1 MLISRLPAG
10 IPVITLITVLLATLF
25 PGQLKPL
32 AASGE
37 GLAAII
43 LSYFFAAVGELKG
56 YTHSVCK
63 AAAAE
68 HPRFPMC
75 SLLRDAFGA
84 GANGNVRAVFT
95 QAPVLFVFSLLQI
108 GIHLVLILAAGK
120 AMKFTRRDVLIA
132 SNANVGGRCNLKHP
146 RACLQIS
153 HADPL

>member
-84 GANGNVRAVFT
+84 GANGNVRAVFHT
-95 QAPVLFVFSLLQI
+95 GPCAL
-108 GIHLVLILAAGK
+108 
-120 AMKFTRRDVLIA
+120 
-132 SNANVGGRCNLKHP
+132 
-146 RACLQIS
+146 CLQPAPNRDS
-153 HADPL
+153 PGADTGSWKSNEIHQKGCAHCQQCKRWG